1 MLTEVTTELDRR
13 AVPVSLFLRP
23 RAVPASRALA
33 RWVRSRL
40 ADGDDVLIHGYGDPP
55 TRSLLGRRP
64 EFAGLPAHEAGL
76 RISAAI
82 AALERAGLRV
92 PDIAGFAPPGW
103 IASDGTLDA
112 LRTCGLLLCA
122 DGARIHDLCT
132 GTVHKA
138 KVHALG
144 GGGSDRAET
153 VRCFAVLLAVAR
165 AANRGAIIRLH
176 IDATQAGRSGPRQA
190 LLDAVDVALEAG
202 AVPQTYRQLD
212 VARIGRARGLV
223 QPGRAEPAA

>member
-1 MLTEVTTELDRR
+1 RTGGLNTVTSRLLVSVSGASAATLPVLTEVTTELDRR

-92 PDIAGFAPPGW
+92 PDIAGFAPDRKSTRLNSSHVK
-103 IASDGTLDA
+103 ISYAVFCLKKKKKRIE
-112 LRTCGLLLCA
+112 RTQ
-122 DGARIHDLCT
+122 T
-132 GTVHKA
+132 GTPITK
-138 KVHALG
+138 
-144 GGGSDRAET
+144 
-153 VRCFAVLLAVAR
+153 
-165 AANRGAIIRLH
+165 
-176 IDATQAGRSGPRQA
+176 
-190 LLDAVDVALEAG
+190 
-202 AVPQTYRQLD
+202 
-212 VARIGRARGLV
+212 
-223 QPGRAEPAA
+223 

>member
-1 MLTEVTTELDRR
+1 M
-13 AVPVSLFLRP
+13 
-23 RAVPASRALA
+23 
-33 RWVRSRL
+33 
-40 ADGDDVLIHGYGDPP
+40 
-55 TRSLLGRRP
+55 
-64 EFAGLPAHEAGL
+64 
-76 RISAAI
+76 
-82 AALERAGLRV
+82 
-92 PDIAGFAPPGW
+92 
-103 IASDGTLDA
+103 
-112 LRTCGLLLCA
+112 
-122 DGARIHDLCT
+122 
-132 GTVHKA
+132 HKA